1 MDLYVIAKFGFWSSL
16 SLISTLLCFSGISK
30 VSALFSNI
38 KKTKNYSNNDKFM
51 YRIIHFTQTP
61 EFGIALLFLGL
72 GVLFID
78 GTKFNLL
85 VGSLAIF
92 SLIGL
97 KLSSSSDENCECFGS
112 WVGKRATLA
121 AQVTLFLA
129 CISVLTLGAL
139 LAGSPSSFPFIVH
152 FGLLISSITICFI
165 IFTPSM
171 IKHFKK
177 SNEKYDPDHV
187 HVPNISQNQFLG
199 FDNEASRDLGWALN
213 IGKPI
218 FLIFSKSTCPA
229 CESFL
234 DNFNKTIEDN
244 SHHFTFILISD
255 NAYLYKRSHDL
266 KVLQDTDHLF
276 LKSISNEFFPSAL
289 CINNNSGLPLAPVC
303 QGVDRIHL
311 LFRLALGAI

>member
-30 VSALFSNI
+30 VSPIFSDI
-38 KKTKNYSNNDKFM
+38 KKTKNYSDNEKFKD
-51 YRIIHFTQTP
+51 RIINFTKTP
-61 EFGIALLFLGL
+61 KFGIALLFFGL
-72 GVLFID
+72 GVLFIE
-78 GTKFNLL
+78 GTPFNLL
-85 VGSLAIF
+85 IVALAIF
-92 SLIGL
+92 TLIGI
-97 KLSSSSDENCECFGS
+97 KISSSSDENCECFGS
-112 WVGKRATLA
+112 WAGKRATLA

-129 CISVLTLGAL
+129 CISVLTLGAP
-139 LAGSPSSFPFIVH
+139 LAAAPSSFPFIVH
-152 FGLLISSITICFI
+152 LGLFISSITICFI

-171 IKHFKK
+171 IKHFRK
-177 SNEKYDPDHV
+177 SKNTNDPDHM
-187 HVPNISQNQFLG
+187 HVPNIAQDQFLG
-199 FDNEASRDLGWALN
+199 FDNEASRDLAWALK

-234 DNFNKTIEDN
+234 DSFNQTIEDN

-255 NAYLYKRSHDL
+255 KTHVYKRFYDL
-266 KVLQDTDHLF
+266 KVLQDADHLF

-289 CINNNSGLPLAPVC
+289 CINNNSGLPLTPVC
-303 QGVDRIHL
+303 QGVDRINL